1 MAIAGVA
8 ALLCLTALGCKR
20 AAAPATPGALPPI
33 PTVTVASV
41 VQKDVPI
48 YEGSVGSTVGFVDAN
63 ILPKVSGY
71 LLKQD
76 YQDGSPVRAG
86 QLLFEIDARQYQ
98 AALDQALGNLAQAR
112 AQLKQNQLTLAR
124 DTELLQKSVIA
135 RQAFDD
141 ITQSTRASEALVKAD
156 EAAVESAR
164 LNLQWT
170 KVYSPISGVAGIA
183 QAQVGDLVGPST
195 LLTTVSQVD
204 PIKVSFPVSEKL
216 YLRFAGQINASGTQ
230 NARSSPPPIE
240 LILDNGS
247 VYSFPGRLHAV
258 NRQVD
263 VQTGTIM
270 MQATFPNPENI
281 LRPGMY
287 AKVRAQT
294 DVQHNALLVPQTA
307 VSSIQ
312 GQYQVAVVGADNK
325 VTLRPVTPGQKT
337 GSFWV
342 IDGGLKPRERVVVDG
357 AQKLQ
362 EGMEV
367 RPVLATQQTPR
378 LSGSPAAGANPVTEE

>member
-1 MAIAGVA
+1 MSQQADILRSVPSTVFPTVIAGVA
-8 ALLCLTALGCKR
+8 VLLSVTALSCKR

-33 PTVTVASV
+33 PAVAVATV

-124 DTELLQKSVIA
+124 DTELFRKSVIA
-135 RQAFDD
+135 RQTFDD
-141 ITQSTRASEALVKAD
+141 ITQSTRASEALVQGD
-156 EAAVESAR
+156 EAAVESPK

-170 KVYSPISGVAGIA
+170 KVYSPIGGVAGIA

-216 YLRFAGQINASGTQ
+216 YPRFAGQINASGPQ
-230 NARSSPPPIE
+230 NARPSPPPIE
-240 LILDNGS
+240 LILNNGS
-247 VYSFPGRLHAV
+247 VYSYPGRLYAV

-270 MQATFPNPENI
+270 MQATFPNPENA
-281 LRPGMY
+281 LRPGM
-287 AKVRAQT
+287 
-294 DVQHNALLVPQTA
+294 
-307 VSSIQ
+307 S
-312 GQYQVAVVGADNK
+312 
-325 VTLRPVTPGQKT
+325 
-337 GSFWV
+337 
-342 IDGGLKPRERVVVDG
+342 PR
-357 AQKLQ
+357 
-362 EGMEV
+362 
-367 RPVLATQQTPR
+367 
-378 LSGSPAAGANPVTEE
+378 